1 MPSPDSTP
9 TARPRSGRA
18 ANSSLVTR
26 RSSLRPPSGR
36 ALLLFDL
43 DGTLID
49 SRRDLATA
57 TNLMRAD
64 HGLPPLDLPTVVSYV
79 GDGLS
84 KLAERALQGAPVPIP
99 TALRELSAH
108 YADHLLDQTA
118 PLPGVPDS
126 LRALRDAGYALA
138 LVTNKPAAHAR
149 RIFDHFGWTPLFAV
163 LMAGG
168 DTPELKP
175 SPVPILEALRRTATP
190 PDRALMVGDHHTDL
204 EAARRAGIPSVFLQN
219 GFGNTGSET
228 PTHAFPDFASFARS
242 LLP

>member
-1 MPSPDSTP
+1 MPSSDSTP
-9 TARPRSGRA
+9 TARPRSGRT

-26 RSSLRPPSGR
+26 HSSLRPPSGR

-49 SRRDLATA
+49 SR
-57 TNLMRAD
+57 
-64 HGLPPLDLPTVVSYV
+64 
-79 GDGLS
+79 
-84 KLAERALQGAPVPIP
+84 
-99 TALRELSAH
+99 
-108 YADHLLDQTA
+108 
-118 PLPGVPDS
+118 
-126 LRALRDAGYALA
+126 RALRDAGYALA

-204 EAARRAGIPSVFLQN
+204 EAARRAGLPPVLLHN
-219 GFGNTGSET
+219 GFGNTGAET
-228 PTHAFPDFASFARS
+228 PPHAFPDFAAFARS